1 MVIPVLGRQVT
12 ANSTVDTPD
21 PPPAR
26 RYNRAVPHTSAPAFT
41 LSPAPLADLSTE
53 VLVVFVAEGA
63 QPHPEVDAATG
74 GALASLLGGAELRK
88 KPFETAWLHAASS
101 TARAPRV
108 LVVGAG
114 KPEDQTPER
123 WRRLAIVA
131 GLAVRQ
137 RRFSRLACVIPGAQA
152 TAAVLQALAEG
163 ITYASLDLDTYK
175 TAERDTVLLADAIV
189 ATAAGGPELA
199 AALQRGRILGEATN
213 EARLLANEPGNV
225 LTPRVFA
232 ERGAALA
239 AATPLDVRI
248 LDEQAIHGLG
258 MGLIEGVA
266 RGSAEPPRLL
276 TLAYTPPG
284 VTSGPILGLVGKGV
298 TFDTGGISIKPAELM
313 DRMKDD
319 MAGGA
324 AVICAMRALS
334 LLGAPIRAVGVVAA
348 VENMPGGKALK
359 PGDVIRG
366 ASGKTVEVLNTDA
379 EGRLILGDALWYA
392 REKMGATHLVDV
404 ATLTGACVIALGR
417 ITSGVFASPA
427 WWGEVI
433 RETGARAGDRIWPMP
448 TDEEYVEQLKSDIAD
463 MANVGGRPGGAITA
477 ALFLKEFAGGLPWAH
492 LDIAGTAWVDEPKPY
507 APKGATGVAVRTLAE
522 LAFTASRWVA
532 PTA

>member
-1 MVIPVLGRQVT
+1 V
-12 ANSTVDTPD
+12 
-21 PPPAR
+21 
-26 RYNRAVPHTSAPAFT
+26 
-41 LSPAPLADLSTE
+41 
-53 VLVVFVAEGA
+53 
-63 QPHPEVDAATG
+63 
-74 GALASLLGGAELRK
+74 
-88 KPFETAWLHAASS
+88 
-101 TARAPRV
+101 
-108 LVVGAG
+108 
-114 KPEDQTPER
+114 TPER
-123 WRRLAIVA
+123 WRRLAITA

-137 RRFSRLACVIPGAQA
+137 RRFTRLACVMPEGRGVAE
-152 TAAVLQALAEG
+152 VLQPLAEG
-163 ITYASLDLDTYK
+163 LTYASLDLDTYK
-175 TAERDTVLLADAIV
+175 TAERETVLLAEAVV
-189 ATAAGGPELA
+189 ATTASGADLA
-199 AALQRGRILGEATN
+199 AAVERGRILGEATN
-213 EARLLANEPGNV
+213 EARLLANEPGNM
-225 LTPRVFA
+225 LTPRVFV

-239 AATPLDVRI
+239 AGTPLAVEI

-266 RGSAEPPRLL
+266 RGSAEPARLL
-276 TLAYTPPG
+276 TLSYTPPG
-284 VTSGPILGLVGKGV
+284 VTTGPVLGLVGKGV

-334 LLGAPIRAVGVVAA
+334 LLGAPIRVVGVVAA
-348 VENMPGGKALK
+348 VENMPGSRALK

-404 ATLTGACVIALGR
+404 ATLTGACVVALGR
-417 ITSGVFASPA
+417 ITSAIFGTPDA
-427 WWGEVI
+427 WVEAV
-433 RETGARAGDRIWPMP
+433 RAAGATAGDRLWPMP
-448 TDEEYVEQLKSDIAD
+448 VHEEYFEQLKSDIAD

-522 LAFTASRWVA
+522 LAFTASRWAA
-532 PTA
+532 PTT